1 MNKKYIKRFPFIVC
15 ILVIF
20 IMSFI
25 FTSCTKADS
34 SVKVFNDYK
43 IKWQKLDYKAMYAML
58 SKEAKSSITE
68 KQFVDR
74 NTAIYKGMEA
84 KDISIKIK
92 NQNNIKD
99 GKNETM
105 KIPFSLSMNTVAGKI
120 NVSNYEAVMVKE
132 TVNDKK
138 QWKIAWN
145 EKMIFPDLGKEDK
158 VRVNINAAKRGE
170 LYDRSGKG
178 LAINGTIISLGIHPS
193 KFIVNKD
200 ANLAALSKVL
210 DINPSVIENKL
221 KSNTNPE
228 QFVPIV
234 SIASTEKDKI
244 NAALKL
250 DGVIQYKIQG
260 RIYPGGEAFGS
271 LIGYIAPITAEE
283 LEKNSGQGYSSSSKI
298 GKAGLE
304 QVYEKRLKG
313 ENGAEIYIS
322 KQKDGKEVQKISIV
336 KKEPKD
342 GENIK
347 LSIDFDLQKKIYE
360 AMNKDEGA
368 STAINPKN
376 GQVLAM
382 VSSPSYDSNLFT
394 TYISD
399 SQNAAWKSSTKDP
412 FQNRFKAAY
421 APGSTFKIVT
431 AAIGLKDGK
440 INTTDTVNVQ
450 GTKWQADKSWGNYMV
465 TRVTDPGKPVN
476 LQDAFVYSD
485 NIYFAKAALN
495 IGKSDFMKGC
505 STFGIGESL
514 PFDYPIAK
522 SQITNGT
529 ELKSEVALADSGY
542 GQGEVLLSPLHMSL
556 IYSSVVNDGKIMKP
570 CLEAGDE
577 GSAKV
582 WKENL
587 INTSNIKILNDDLT
601 AVIENPNG
609 TGHLAKID
617 GIQLAG
623 KTGTAE
629 LKKNNDDKNPIE
641 NGWFICMNTN
651 DPKLVVSMIIE
662 DVRTRGESHYVVPI
676 VKNVMEYY
684 LKK

>member
-1 MNKKYIKRFPFIVC
+1 MNKNRARKSYIVW
-15 ILVIF
+15 ILVGIF
-20 IMSFI
+20 LMSLF
-25 FTSCTKADS
+25 FSSCTKADS

-43 IKWQKLDYKAMYAML
+43 SKWQKQDYKAMYGML
-58 SKEAKSSITE
+58 SKEAKSTITE

-74 NTAIYKGMEA
+74 YTAIYKGTEA
-84 KDISIKIK
+84 KGITIKIK
-92 NQNNIKD
+92 NEDSIKD
-99 GKNETM
+99 GKNVTM
-105 KIPFSLSMNTVAGKI
+105 KIPFSLGMDTVAGTIKI
-120 NVSNYEAVMVKE
+120 SNYEAVMVKE
-132 TVNDKK
+132 TVDGKK
-138 QWKIAWN
+138 QWKLAWN
-145 EKMIFPDLGKEDK
+145 EKMIFPNLDKEDK

-170 LYDRSGKG
+170 LYDRNGKG

-193 KFIVNKD
+193 RFAANKD
-200 ANLAALSKVL
+200 ANIAALSKIL
-210 DINPSVIENKL
+210 DIDSAVIENKL
-221 KSNTNPE
+221 KNNTNPE

-244 NAALKL
+244 TAALKI

-283 LEKNSGQGYSSSSKI
+283 LGKMSGQGYSSSSLI

-322 KQKDGKEVQKISIV
+322 KQKDGKEEKISIA
-336 KKEPKD
+336 KKESKD

-347 LSIDFDLQKKIYE
+347 LSIDFDLQNKIYL
-360 AMNKDEGA
+360 AMNKDAGA

-394 TYISD
+394 TYISN

-431 AAIGLKDGK
+431 AAIGLNDGK
-440 INTTDTVNVQ
+440 INTTDSVNIQ
-450 GTKWQADKSWGNYMV
+450 GTKWQADKSWGSYMV

-505 STFGIGESL
+505 SNFGIGEAL

-529 ELKSEVALADSGY
+529 DLKNDVALADSGY
-542 GQGEVLLSPLHMSL
+542 GQGEVLMSPLHMAL
-556 IYSSVVNDGKIMKP
+556 IYSSLVNDGNIMIP
-570 CLEAGDE
+570 SLEASNE
-577 GSAKV
+577 SSAKV
-582 WKENL
+582 WKEKL
-587 INTSNIKILNDDLT
+587 INADNIKILTDNLT
-601 AVIENPNG
+601 AVIENPQG

-617 GIQLAG
+617 GIPLAG

-629 LKKNNDDKNPIE
+629 LKKNNDDKNAIE

-676 VKNVMEYY
+676 VKNIMEYY